1 MLIKDSKHNKVYITT
16 PFGCITIKDVHTNN
30 NSNMKR
36 NYEIEEG
43 DLEG

>member
-1 MLIKDSKHNKVYITT
+1 MLIKDSKNNKVYITT
-16 PFGCITIKDVHTNN
+16 PFGCITIKNIHNNN

-36 NYEIEEG
+36 NKEINFD